1 LPTTVAY
8 SRRQNSRTEANQ
20 SVYVYWSC
28 SGRDDLSRVH
38 DISLGGLF
46 IETPNPRTL
55 GASTQLHFLVS
66 EGQIRADAIVRHA
79 TPGKGVGVKFTAVN
93 DQDRRVL
100 ATLMMRLRTDSKPTT
115 PISAKRTSA
124 V

>member
-1 LPTTVAY
+1 MPTSVAY
-8 SRRQNSRTEANQ
+8 SRRQNSRTEADHN
-20 SVYVYWSC
+20 VYVYWSC
-28 SGRDDLSRVH
+28 SGRDDLSRVR

-66 EGQIRADAIVRHA
+66 EGQIRADAIVRHVE
-79 TPGKGVGVKFTAVN
+79 PGKGVGVKFTAVN
-93 DQDRRVL
+93 DQDRRIL
-100 ATLMMRLRTDSKPTT
+100 ASLMMRLRTDGKTAT
-115 PISAKRTSA
+115 PISVKRPSA